1 MPRKAPKE
9 VVEHRITLGDFE
21 RKQLTEFV
29 DSYQRDKILENVPN
43 MMLGTA
49 ALGIAAAAGLVGY
62 ALYYWLDSVP
72 SIKDVIDGLRDKLE
86 VGPNKV
92 RDAVEKM
99 GDSILLKT
107 SHAEIYAAK
116 AESDAEFENQ
126 IQALTERANFMLKSD
141 FPMQKTFGQ
150 RLLDAIPAMRQ
161 KHKDKWS
168 DILTRWNQ
176 VHLEANPD
184 HLG

>member
-29 DSYQRDKILENVPN
+29 DSYQKDKILENVPN
-43 MMLGTA
+43 LMLGTA
-49 ALGIAAAAGLVGY
+49 AIGIATVAGFVGY
-62 ALYYWLDSVP
+62 ALYYWFDSVP
-72 SIKDVIDGLRDKLE
+72 SIKDVVDDLRDKIE
-86 VGPNKV
+86 VGPNFV
-92 RDAVEKM
+92 RDAMEKVV
-99 GDSILLKT
+99 DAKLLET
-107 SHAEIYAAK
+107 THAEIYAMK
-116 AESDAEFENQ
+116 AESDAEFEQ
-126 IQALTERANFMLKSD
+126 TISALTERANMMLKSN
-141 FPMQKTFGQ
+141 FPMKKLMGQ
-150 RLLDAIPAMRQ
+150 RLLDGIPAMRQ

-176 VHLEANPD
+176 VHLATNPD

>member
-9 VVEHRITLGDFE
+9 VVEHRITFGDYE
-21 RKQLTEFV
+21 RKQMEQMINA
-29 DSYQRDKILENVPN
+29 YQTDKIVENVPN
-43 MMLGTA
+43 FMLGIA
-49 ALGIAAAAGLVGY
+49 GLGFAAAAGLVSY

-72 SIKDVIDGLRDKLE
+72 SIKDVINGLRDKIE

-92 RDAVEKM
+92 RDAIEKM
-99 GDSILLKT
+99 GDSILLKQ
-107 SHAEIYAAK
+107 SHADIYAAK
-116 AESDAEFENQ
+116 AESDAEFEQ
-126 IQALTERANFMLKSD
+126 MIMGLTEKANFMLKSN
-141 FPMQKTFGQ
+141 FPLQKTMGQ
-150 RLLDAIPAMRQ
+150 RILDSIPAMRQ

-176 VHLEANPD
+176 VHLENNPD